1 MVMGKHHQK
10 STRHCAHCGQ
20 RFFVNPR
27 IGRRHRFCGAPACV
41 RISRAAAQE
50 KWRAQQVNRDH
61 FKGPE
66 HVLRVQEWR
75 KAHAYY
81 WRERKAAKHVL
92 NQQFVLPKKLSAM
105 MRYIALQD
113 SIDTRVALEI
123 GLAIISQALRYK
135 IR

>member
-1 MVMGKHHQK
+1 MVMELHHHK

-41 RISRAAAQE
+41 RVSRATAQG
-50 KWRAQQVNRDH
+50 KWRSQQANRDH
-61 FKGPE
+61 FTGSA

-75 KAHAYY
+75 KTHHQY
-81 WRERKAAKHVL
+81 WRESRTAKPVL
-92 NQQFVLPKKLSAM
+92 SQQFALPKKLSAM
-105 MRYIALQD
+105 MRYVALQD
-113 SIDTRVALEI
+113 MIDTRFALEI
-123 GLAIISQALRYK
+123 ALAIISQALRYK